1 MPTVQM
7 QLFPGTS
14 FSHYE
19 IISLLGSGGMG
30 EVYLAHD
37 TILDRKVA
45 LKILATDLPFHS
57 DAMRRF
63 IQEAKS
69 AAALNHPHI
78 AHIYEIGENAG
89 VHFIALEYID
99 GVTLRN
105 KIHRDRTPLTKL
117 MKYLSQVC
125 DALAKSHS
133 AGIVHRDLKP
143 ENIMITREDYAKILD
158 FGLAK
163 LVKPL
168 PSASDDDSG
177 QSPTIL
183 MSGHSLPGTVM
194 GTVGY
199 LSPEQAQ
206 GRVDDIDHRSDIFA
220 FGCILF
226 EAVTGHQAFAG
237 IDAIDSLHKVVYG
250 ATPQIKEF
258 NAAAPDELQ
267 RIVRRCLAKEPEKRY
282 QSIREVAIELEEL
295 KEEIKRVSTSPSSD
309 QTRPQSSS
317 TKRIEPSRSTSSA
330 EYILTEIKHHPK
342 AAILLLATVLV
353 GSIIA
358 SYGIFRPSKTTQ
370 PGGIS
375 LQAAKLNRLTNTGKA
390 TIAGISPDGRYVAHA
405 LDEGGQQSLWI
416 MQVATG
422 RNIQLVQPSQ
432 IEIWGLTFSPDG
444 DYVFYTV
451 RDENSSH
458 GSVFKV
464 SSLGG
469 DSHKLL
475 STVQTRVTFAPDG
488 KRLAFFRTVGDEDQ
502 LLIANADG
510 TGERK
515 LAGRRG
521 REQFFRNHCGP
532 SWSPDGKTIAS
543 SVGNLAEN
551 YMSVVVTKV
560 DTGEINFFT
569 SQKWRSVRNVAWLA
583 DGSNVLVNAI
593 ERGSTLNQI
602 WQVVYPSGE
611 AKRVTNDLHN
621 YSDISLN
628 AKSDALVTVQSEGIF
643 NLWVMPTTE
652 SSKAM
657 QITQGRNQNLS
668 LSWTSDGKIIYT
680 GTNGAGRRHLYL
692 TDATGGS
699 SKQLTLA
706 EGHSYDPSASSD
718 GRYVFYVHETGEG
731 PHIWRMNA
739 DTSDQK
745 QLTDKFDIRPLV
757 SLDGRWI
764 YYQSFANN
772 QMIWRASSDG
782 SGAVQLSD
790 RSALDLAISPEGN
803 RVACYSRDES
813 NAPFKLTILSADKGE
828 VLKVFDLFMPPQRS
842 GRSEGSLRW
851 TPDGRAINFVRT
863 KDGVSNIWS
872 QPVDGLP
879 PRQLTNFSSEQIF
892 YFDYSRDGKQ
902 LALSRGALNSDVVLI
917 SGFR

>member
-1 MPTVQM
+1 MR
-7 QLFPGTS
+7 LSPGTS
-14 FSHYE
+14 FSHYK

-37 TILDRKVA
+37 ATLDRKVA
-45 LKILATDLPFHS
+45 LKILATDVPYHS

-63 IQEAKS
+63 TQEAKS

-78 AHIYEIGENAG
+78 AQVYEIGENDG
-89 VHFIALEYID
+89 VRFIALEYID
-99 GVTLRN
+99 GVTLRHD
-105 KIHRDRTPLTKL
+105 IHVKKTSLTKL
-117 MKYLSQVC
+117 LRYLGQVC
-125 DALAKSHS
+125 DGLAKSHGM
-133 AGIVHRDLKP
+133 GIVHRDLKP
-143 ENIMITREDYAKILD
+143 ENVMITPEGYAKILD

-163 LVKPL
+163 LVRPEILAK
-168 PSASDDDSG
+168 SDDGSS
-177 QSPTIL
+177 QLTTIM
-183 MSGHSLPGTVM
+183 MSQHSLPGTVM

-206 GRVDDIDHRSDIFA
+206 GRVDEIDHRSDIFA

-250 ATPQIKEF
+250 ATPQIKEY
-258 NAAAPDELQ
+258 NSAAPDELQ

-295 KEEIKRVSTSPSSD
+295 KNETKLISTSPSAD
-309 QTRPQSSS
+309 QVLSPTSS
-317 TKRIEPSRSTSSA
+317 TRSIKPPRSTSSA

-342 AAILLLATVLV
+342 AAMLLLTMVLV
-353 GSIIA
+353 GAIIA
-358 SYGIFRPSKTTQ
+358 CFGIFRLSKTPQ
-370 PGGIS
+370 QNAIS
-375 LQAAKLNRLTNTGKA
+375 LQTAKLIRLTNTGKA

-405 LDEGGQQSLWI
+405 VDDGGQQSLWI

-432 IEIWGLTFSPDG
+432 IEIWGVTFSPDG

-451 RDENSSH
+451 RDQNSSH
-458 GSVFKV
+458 GNVFQV

-469 DSHKLL
+469 DSNKLL
-475 STVQTRVTFAPDG
+475 STVQSRVAFAPDG

-510 TGERK
+510 TGERR

-521 REQFFRNHCGP
+521 REQFFRNHCAP

-551 YMSVVVTKV
+551 YMSVVVITV

-569 SQKWRSVRNVAWLA
+569 PQKWRSVRNVAWLA

-593 ERGSTLNQI
+593 ELGSTLNQI
-602 WQVVYPSGE
+602 WQVAYPSGE

-621 YSDISLN
+621 YSDIGVN
-628 AKSDALVTVQSEGIF
+628 ARSDAFVTVQTEGIF
-643 NLWVMPTTE
+643 NLWVMPATD
-652 SSKAM
+652 SSKAV

-668 LSWTSDGKIIYT
+668 LSWTVDGKIIYT
-680 GTNGAGRRHLYL
+680 GTDGAGRRTLYL

-699 SKQLTLA
+699 SKQLTLG
-706 EGHSYDPSASSD
+706 EGHSYDPSASFD
-718 GRYVFYVHETGEG
+718 GRYVFYVRESGDG
-731 PHIWRMNA
+731 PHIWRMND
-739 DTSDQK
+739 DTSDQR
-745 QLTDKFDIRPLV
+745 QLTDKFDVRPLV
-757 SLDGRWI
+757 SFDGRWI

-772 QMIWRASSDG
+772 QMIWRVSTDG

-790 RSALDLAISPEGN
+790 RSALDLAISPEGY

-813 NAPFKLTILSADKGE
+813 NAPFKLTILSAGKGE
-828 VLKVFDLFMPPQRS
+828 VLKVFDLLMPPQRS

-851 TPDGRAINFVRT
+851 APDGKAINFVRT
-863 KDGVSNIWS
+863 SKNGVSNIWS
-872 QPVDGLP
+872 QPVDGSP
-879 PRQLTNFSSEQIF
+879 PRQLTNFSAEQIF

-902 LALSRGALNSDVVLI
+902 LALSRGTLNSDVVLI
-917 SGFR
+917 SNFR